1 MSAVEKTASVHEKV
15 ALAAMDCAAD
25 ELRDSL
31 NDADQCGAW
40 DVPAHRRDA
49 EQDEAVIRVQEAQE
63 AQEAL
68 EEQLE
73 MFVGDRYGFDSSV
86 ALEVM

>member
-1 MSAVEKTASVHEKV
+1 MSAVERIASVHEKV

-25 ELRDSL
+25 ELRDAL

-63 AQEAL
+63 
-68 EEQLE
+68 EQLE

-86 ALEVM
+86 ALEVL

>member
-1 MSAVEKTASVHEKV
+1 MSFAEKAASVHGKV
-15 ALAAMDCAAD
+15 MLAAMDCAAD

-40 DVPAHRRDA
+40 NVPAHRRDA
-49 EQDEAVIRVQEAQE
+49 EQDEAVIRVQEAR
-63 AQEAL
+63 EAL

-73 MFVGDRYGFDSSV
+73 MFVGDRYGFDSTV
-86 ALEVM
+86 QLEMGVL

>member
-1 MSAVEKTASVHEKV
+1 MSAVYEKV

-25 ELRDSL
+25 KLRDAL
-31 NDADQCGAW
+31 DDADQCGAW
-40 DVPAHRRDA
+40 DVLAHRRDA
-49 EQDEAVIRVQEAQE
+49 EQDEAVICVQE

-86 ALEVM
+86 ALEVL

>member
-1 MSAVEKTASVHEKV
+1 MSFIDTAVSVHEKA
-15 ALAAMDCAAD
+15 ALAAIDCAAD
-25 ELRDSL
+25 ELLDSL

-63 AQEAL
+63 AL
-68 EEQLE
+68 EEYLE
-73 MFVGDRYGFDSSV
+73 GFVADRYGLESHV
-86 ALEVM
+86 TLEVEG

>member
-1 MSAVEKTASVHEKV
+1 MNAVKVAASVHEK
-15 ALAAMDCAAD
+15 AMLAAMDCVAD

-31 NDADQCGAW
+31 NDADQCGVW

-49 EQDEAVIRVQEAQE
+49 EQDEAVIRVQEAR
-63 AQEAL
+63 EAL

-86 ALEVM
+86 AVEVL

>member
-1 MSAVEKTASVHEKV
+1 MNAVKVAASVHEK
-15 ALAAMDCAAD
+15 AMLAAMDCAAD
-25 ELRDSL
+25 ELRDAL

-49 EQDEAVIRVQEAQE
+49 EQDEAIIRVQE

-73 MFVGDRYGFDSSV
+73 MFVGDRYGFDATV
-86 ALEVM
+86 QLEMGVL

>member
-1 MSAVEKTASVHEKV
+1 MSFIDTAVSVHEKA
-15 ALAAMDCAAD
+15 ALAAIDCAAD
-25 ELRDSL
+25 ELLDSL

-63 AQEAL
+63 AL
-68 EEQLE
+68 EEYLE
-73 MFVGDRYGFDSSV
+73 GFIDERYGMTAHV
-86 ALEVM
+86 TMEVN

>member
-1 MSAVEKTASVHEKV
+1 MSAVERIASVHEKV

-25 ELRDSL
+25 ELRYSL

-49 EQDEAVIRVQEAQE
+49 EQDEAVIRVQEAR
-63 AQEAL
+63 EAL

-86 ALEVM
+86 ALEVL

>member
-1 MSAVEKTASVHEKV
+1 MNAVKVAASVHEK
-15 ALAAMDCAAD
+15 AMLAAMDCAAD
-25 ELRDSL
+25 ELRDAL

-49 EQDEAVIRVQEAQE
+49 DQDEAVIRTQE

-73 MFVGDRYGFDSSV
+73 MFVDDRYGFDATV
-86 ALEVM
+86 QLEMGVL

>member
-1 MSAVEKTASVHEKV
+1 MSFADRGASVHEKV
-15 ALAAMDCAAD
+15 MLAAMDCAAD
-25 ELRDSL
+25 ELCDAL
-31 NDADQCGAW
+31 NDADQRGAW

-49 EQDEAVIRVQEAQE
+49 DQDEAVIRVQE

>member
-1 MSAVEKTASVHEKV
+1 
-15 ALAAMDCAAD
+15 MDCAAD

-31 NDADQCGAW
+31 NDADRCGAW
-40 DVPAHRRDA
+40 NVPAHRRNA
-49 EQDEAVIRVQEAQE
+49 EQDEAVIRAQE

-73 MFVGDRYGFDSSV
+73 MFVGDRYGFDSCVS
-86 ALEVM
+86 LEVM

>member
-1 MSAVEKTASVHEKV
+1 MSTVERIASVHEKV

-40 DVPAHRRDA
+40 GVPAHRRDA

-63 AQEAL
+63 AL

-73 MFVGDRYGFDSSV
+73 MFVGDRYGFDSCVS
-86 ALEVM
+86 LEVM

>member
-1 MSAVEKTASVHEKV
+1 MSAVERIASVHEKV

-40 DVPAHRRDA
+40 DVSAHRRDA
-49 EQDEAVIRVQEAQE
+49 EQDEAVIRVQEAR
-63 AQEAL
+63 EAL

-86 ALEVM
+86 ALEVL

>member
-1 MSAVEKTASVHEKV
+1 MTVAEKVASVHEKV

-25 ELRDSL
+25 ELRDAL

-49 EQDEAVIRVQEAQE
+49 EQD
-63 AQEAL
+63 
-68 EEQLE
+68 
-73 MFVGDRYGFDSSV
+73 
-86 ALEVM
+86 

>member
-1 MSAVEKTASVHEKV
+1 
-15 ALAAMDCAAD
+15 MDCAAD

-49 EQDEAVIRVQEAQE
+49 ERDEAVIRVQE

>member
-1 MSAVEKTASVHEKV
+1 MSAVERIASVHEKV

-25 ELRDSL
+25 ELRDAL

-63 AQEAL
+63 AL

-73 MFVGDRYGFDSSV
+73 MFVGDRYGFDSCVS
-86 ALEVM
+86 LEVM

>member
-1 MSAVEKTASVHEKV
+1 MSTVERIASVHEKV

-40 DVPAHRRDA
+40 DVPAHRRDT
-49 EQDEAVIRVQEAQE
+49 EQDEAVIRVQEA
-63 AQEAL
+63 L
-68 EEQLE
+68 EGQLE

-86 ALEVM
+86 ALEVP

>member
-1 MSAVEKTASVHEKV
+1 MNVVEKAASVHEKV

-49 EQDEAVIRVQEAQE
+49 EQDEAIIRVQEAQE
-63 AQEAL
+63 AL
-68 EEQLE
+68 EEYFE
-73 MFVGDRYGFDSSV
+73 GFIADRYGLDSRV
-86 ALEVM
+86 TLEVDK

>member
-1 MSAVEKTASVHEKV
+1 MSAVERIASVHEKV
-15 ALAAMDCAAD
+15 MLAAMDCAAD
-25 ELRDSL
+25 ELRDAL
-31 NDADQCGAW
+31 NDADQRGAW

-49 EQDEAVIRVQEAQE
+49 EQDEAVIRVQEAR
-63 AQEAL
+63 EAL

-86 ALEVM
+86 ALEVL

>member
-1 MSAVEKTASVHEKV
+1 MTVAEKVASVHEK
-15 ALAAMDCAAD
+15 AMLAAMDCAAD
-25 ELRDSL
+25 ELRDAL
-31 NDADQCGAW
+31 NDADQYGAW

-49 EQDEAVIRVQEAQE
+49 DQDEAVIRVQE

-86 ALEVM
+86 ALEVL

>member
-1 MSAVEKTASVHEKV
+1 MSAVERIASVHEKV

-25 ELRDSL
+25 ELCDAL

-63 AQEAL
+63 AL

-86 ALEVM
+86 ALEVL

>member
-1 MSAVEKTASVHEKV
+1 MHEKV
-15 ALAAMDCAAD
+15 MLAAMDCAAD

-40 DVPAHRRDA
+40 DVPTHRRDA

-63 AQEAL
+63 AL

-73 MFVGDRYGFDSSV
+73 MFVSDRYGFDSSV
-86 ALEVM
+86 SLEVL

>member
-1 MSAVEKTASVHEKV
+1 MTVAEKVASVHEKV

-25 ELRDSL
+25 ELRDAL

-40 DVPAHRRDA
+40 DVLAHRRDA
-49 EQDEAVIRVQEAQE
+49 EQDDAVIRVQES
-63 AQEAL
+63 QEAL

-73 MFVGDRYGFDSSV
+73 MFVGDRYGFDYCVS
-86 ALEVM
+86 LEVM

>member
-1 MSAVEKTASVHEKV
+1 MHEKV
-15 ALAAMDCAAD
+15 MLAAMDCAAD

-31 NDADQCGAW
+31 NDADQYGAW

-49 EQDEAVIRVQEAQE
+49 KQDEAIIRVQEAR
-63 AQEAL
+63 EAL

-73 MFVGDRYGFDSSV
+73 MFVGDRYGFDSCVS
-86 ALEVM
+86 LEVL

>member
-1 MSAVEKTASVHEKV
+1 MTVAEKVASVHEKV

-25 ELRDSL
+25 ELRDAL
-31 NDADQCGAW
+31 NDAGQCGAW
-40 DVPAHRRDA
+40 GVPAHRRDA
-49 EQDEAVIRVQEAQE
+49 EQDEAIIRAQE

-73 MFVGDRYGFDSSV
+73 MFVGDRYGFDSTV
-86 ALEVM
+86 HLEMGVL

>member
-1 MSAVEKTASVHEKV
+1 MSAVERIASVHEKV

-25 ELRDSL
+25 ELCDSL

-63 AQEAL
+63 AL

-86 ALEVM
+86 ALEVL

>member
-1 MSAVEKTASVHEKV
+1 MTVAEKVASVHEKV
-15 ALAAMDCAAD
+15 MLAAMDCAAD
-25 ELRDSL
+25 ELCDSL

-49 EQDEAVIRVQEAQE
+49 EQDEAVIRVQEAQD
-63 AQEAL
+63 AL

-86 ALEVM
+86 SLEVL

>member
-1 MSAVEKTASVHEKV
+1 MTVAEKVASVHEKV

-25 ELRDSL
+25 ELRAAL
-31 NDADQCGAW
+31 NDAGQCGAW

-49 EQDEAVIRVQEAQE
+49 EQDYAVIRVQES
-63 AQEAL
+63 QEAL

-73 MFVGDRYGFDSSV
+73 MFVGDRYGFDSCVS
-86 ALEVM
+86 LEVM

>member
-1 MSAVEKTASVHEKV
+1 MSAVERIASVHEKV
-15 ALAAMDCAAD
+15 VLAAVDCAAD
-25 ELRDSL
+25 ELRGAL

-49 EQDEAVIRVQEAQE
+49 EQDEAIIRVQE

-73 MFVGDRYGFDSSV
+73 MFVGDRYGFDSTV
-86 ALEVM
+86 QVEMGVL

>member
-1 MSAVEKTASVHEKV
+1 MTAVEKIASVHEKV

-25 ELRDSL
+25 ELCDSL
-31 NDADQCGAW
+31 NDADRCGAW
-40 DVPAHRRDA
+40 NVPAHRRNA
-49 EQDEAVIRVQEAQE
+49 EQDEAVIRAQE

-73 MFVGDRYGFDSSV
+73 MFVDDRYGFDSCVS
-86 ALEVM
+86 LEVM